1 LTAPA
6 HRDFIRALQREEG
19 MERRKLGRTGL
30 DVSVLGFGCGAV
42 GGLMVR
48 GNQADQERAVARALE
63 LGINYFDTAAM
74 YGNGE
79 SERNLGRVL
88 KSLKPEFLVGTKVRV
103 PESERGRIGAAVAAS
118 LEASL
123 QRLQLDRVDLF
134 QLHNHITR
142 DGRDSGLTPEV
153 VLGEVVPAFE
163 RLRQQGKTRFFGI
176 TAVGDTPAL
185 HQVVDAR
192 AFDTAQVS
200 YNLLN
205 PSPGTAVPAGYPA
218 HDYGNL
224 LSHTKAADIG
234 VINIRVLAAGA
245 LSGTEDRHPLGSPA
259 VDPIGSGGSYRTD
272 VERARRLEPLVDEG
286 HAESLIEATLR
297 FVIANDAV
305 STVLVGYSTLD
316 QLEYAARAID
326 KGPLSVAALG
336 RVKALQDSF
345 AGEPR

>member
-1 LTAPA
+1 LVA
-6 HRDFIRALQREEG
+6 RDLIRLEITEEA
-19 MERRKLGRTGL
+19 METRTLGRTGL
-30 DVSVLGFGCGAV
+30 KVSVLGFGCGAV

-48 GNQADQERAVARALE
+48 GSPADQARAVARAIE

-88 KSLKPEFLVGTKVRV
+88 KSLKPDISVGTKVRV
-103 PESERGRIGAAVAAS
+103 PAVERSHIGGAVTAS

-123 QRLQLDRVDLF
+123 QRLQLDQIDLF

-142 DGRDSGLTPEV
+142 DGRASDLTPET

-163 RLRQQGKTRFFGI
+163 RLREQGKTRFYGI
-176 TAVGDTPAL
+176 TAVGDTAAL

-192 AFDTAQVS
+192 VFDTAQVS

-205 PSPGTAVPAGYPA
+205 PSAGTAVQSSYPA
-218 HDYGNL
+218 HDYGDL
-224 LSHTKAADIG
+224 LARTKAAGMG

-245 LSGTEDRHPLGSPA
+245 LSGTEERHPLGSPA
-259 VDPIGSGGSYRTD
+259 VEPIGSGGSYRTD
-272 VERARRLEPLVDEG
+272 VERARRIEPLIREG
-286 HAESLIEATLR
+286 HAESLIEAALR
-297 FVIANDAV
+297 FAIANDAV

-316 QLEYAARAID
+316 HLEYAARSIN
-326 KGPLSVAALG
+326 KGPLSREALERLRG
-336 RVKALQDSF
+336 LQNTF
-345 AGEPR
+345 VGEAR

>member
-1 LTAPA
+1 L
-6 HRDFIRALQREEG
+6 IRLKSMEEA
-19 MERRKLGRTGL
+19 METRTLGRTGL
-30 DVSVLGFGCGAV
+30 KVSVLGFGCGAV
-42 GGLMVR
+42 GGLMVH
-48 GNQADQERAVARALE
+48 GSPADQERAVARAIE

-88 KSLKPEFLVGTKVRV
+88 KSLKPDIRVGTKVRV
-103 PESERGRIGAAVAAS
+103 PAVERSQIGAAVIAS

-123 QRLQLDRVDLF
+123 QRLQLDPIDLF

-142 DGRDSGLTPEV
+142 DGRDSDFTPET

-163 RLRQQGKTRFFGI
+163 RLGEQGKTRFYGI
-176 TAVGDTPAL
+176 TAVGDTGAL

-192 AFDTAQVS
+192 VFDTAQVS

-205 PSPGTAVPAGYPA
+205 PSAGATVARGYPA

-224 LSHTKAADIG
+224 LAHAKAADVG

-245 LSGTEDRHPLGSPA
+245 LSGTEERHPLGSPA
-259 VDPIGSGGSYRTD
+259 VEPIGSGGSYRTD
-272 VERARRLEPLVDEG
+272 AERARRLEPLIREG
-286 HAESLIEATLR
+286 HADSLIEAALR
-297 FVIANDAV
+297 FVIANNAA

-316 QLEYAARAID
+316 QLEYAARSIN
-326 KGPLSVAALG
+326 KGPLSREALERLRG
-336 RVKALQDSF
+336 LQNTF
-345 AGEPR
+345 VGEAR